1 MDMSSVS
8 QLEQSKPLMEADVQF
23 DSWAEKAIRNFIF
36 EVGLGPR
43 FVYLTSFKEMLQT
56 VHNRDV
62 EIPTYESMLR
72 EELKETQHRAMQ
84 LKQEWKKSGCSI
96 IMDSWKSQCGTK
108 SFISVLVHC
117 SKGMYFLRSIDV
129 SGILE
134 DMDELVSVF
143 SRVVDDVGARN
154 IVQVIRNDV
163 SPHMRMAWH
172 YVQKEHD
179 HSFFVPLCADFCIN
193 LLLEKIAA
201 FDHVSEV
208 LRKAKEITRFIYGN
222 VLAYE
227 LVGRYID
234 DGEILS
240 NSCFKSVAEFITLDR
255 LVSMRENLV
264 EMFSSPEWVSSD
276 RSTRMFNPLDW
287 ISSGFSTTTSLFRH
301 ICGIVKTD
309 DAFWCAAADVLKITK
324 PFIDVLLKL
333 ESEDCPMG
341 ILYDTMASAKDIVHN
356 LGDKYGD
363 ILHWVDEI
371 WYGYLHT
378 PLHAAG
384 HMLNPRVFYKDP
396 SCDDPELSGRI
407 EACTT
412 AIAKGHYDPGRL
424 KAQIEVY
431 KGRSGSFGSDSAIQQ
446 IVGTPQVVWWS
457 AHGTGTPELQ
467 SFATRVLRQTCFGAK
482 RYNISSQVSEEA
494 HETRG
499 ADLEGLYRGLEYVHY
514 NRRFAS
520 AAPLIGGLSG
530 DQCGKPGRKLGSDW
544 FLYPRHRQ
552 HIVIGSSNT

>member
-1 MDMSSVS
+1 MNKKPKTSSGERVHLSSSMDMSSVS

-324 PFIDVLLKL
+324 PFINVLLKL

-341 ILYDTMASAKDIVHN
+341 ILYDTMASAKDIMRN
-356 LGDKYGD
+356 LGGKYGD

-371 WYGYLHT
+371 
-378 PLHAAG
+378 
-384 HMLNPRVFYKDP
+384 
-396 SCDDPELSGRI
+396 CGRI

-457 AHGTGTPELQ
+457 AHGTGMPELQ
-467 SFATRVLRQTCFGAK
+467 SFATRVLCQTCFGAK
-482 RYNISSQVSEEA
+482 RYNISRQVSEEA

-499 ADLEGLYRGLEYVHY
+499 ADLEELYRGLEYVHY